1 MKLTK
6 ETLKRI
12 IKEELEATLSEMEE
26 NLDPRVK
33 QIEAAAGGIFE
44 AGKGSDYVQDQMNAK
59 GLGTFLAEFDDGEDT
74 FLYLFDVGNGM
85 VKFVQDG
92 KATKEMTPEQA
103 GQYLKTQSSHH
114 F

>member
-12 IKEELEATLSEMEE
+12 IKEELQATLNEMGE
-26 NLDPRVK
+26 NFDPRVK
-33 QIEAAAGGIFE
+33 KIEAAAGGIFE

-59 GLGTFLAEFDDGEDT
+59 GTFLAEFDDGEDT
-74 FLYLFDVGNGM
+74 FLYLFDAGGGM
-85 VKFVQDG
+85 VKFEQDG
-92 KATKEMTPEQA
+92 KVTKEMTPEQA
-103 GQYLKTQSSHH
+103 GQYLKTQSSHQ

>member
-12 IKEELEATLSEMEE
+12 IKEELEATLNEMGE

-44 AGKGSDYVQDQMNAK
+44 AGKGSDHVQAIMNK
-59 GLGTFLAEFDDGEDT
+59 KGTFLAEFDDGEDT
-74 FLYLFDVGNGM
+74 FLYLFDAGNGM
-85 VKFVQDG
+85 VKFEQDG

-103 GQYLKTQSSHH
+103 GQYLKAQSSHH

>member
-12 IKEELEATLSEMEE
+12 IKEELEATLNEVGE

-33 QIEAAAGGIFE
+33 KIEAATGGIFE
-44 AGKGSDYVQDQMNAK
+44 AGKGSAHVQSVMNAK

-74 FLYLFDVGNGM
+74 FVYLFDAGNGM
-85 VKFVQDG
+85 VKFEQDG